1 MGADYRRL
9 RRARQEWSAAV
20 RVSAWK
26 SGSAFGSVR
35 AVRRLLLQLY
45 RLAVLVAI
53 VWLLREH
60 ALRVRVESLR
70 PLTVPEVQSLFS
82 AAVRLEID
90 ASDRGG
96 WHVLGAD
103 GKKLG
108 YVLQTAPVSDSI
120 IGYRGWTNTLV
131 AFDPA
136 LHVVG
141 VRIRASE
148 DTAEHVSD
156 IKKDRSFLKTWN
168 GRSWDEVAG
177 RTPEEEGIE
186 GVSGASMTSLALA
199 DGIVRRLRA
208 ADSATKI
215 VPVPFHFHMRDIGL
229 ALVVAAGTVLAF
241 TGTHGKPWLR
251 RAFQLLVIGYVGL
264 INVDLLAQTLF
275 VGWVENG
282 VPWRTAPGL
291 VLMLAAA
298 LIVPWSTG
306 KPLYCQH
313 LCPHGHAQ
321 ELLARIVPKRWR
333 IALPKNFA
341 AGLRW
346 LPLLTLAMILG
357 VVMLVLPHDLA
368 AFEPFDAYAI
378 RTAGWVTIA
387 IAIAGL
393 VAACFVPMAYCHY
406 GCPTGAL
413 LNFIRGRGVADRF
426 GRREIAALF
435 LVLLAFVLSRL
446 DVHFHDWLR
455 SDASD
460 WL

>member
-1 MGADYRRL
+1 MRC
-9 RRARQEWSAAV
+9 
-20 RVSAWK
+20 
-26 SGSAFGSVR
+26 
-35 AVRRLLLQLY
+35 VRRLILQLY

-60 ALRVRVESLR
+60 ALRVRVEALR
-70 PLTVPEVQSLFS
+70 PLTVAELRPLFDT
-82 AAVRLEID
+82 AEFFEMD
-90 ASDRGG
+90 ESDRGG
-96 WHVLGAD
+96 WHVFAAD
-103 GKKLG
+103 GRKLG

-120 IGYRGWTNTLV
+120 VGYRGWTNVLV

-136 LHVVG
+136 LRVAG
-141 VRIRASE
+141 VSIRASQ
-148 DTAEHVSD
+148 DTVEHVGD
-156 IKKDRSFLKTWN
+156 IKKDRTFLKTWN

-199 DGIVRRLRA
+199 EGIVRRLRA
-208 ADSATKI
+208 ADKMAKLA
-215 VPVPFHFHMRDIGL
+215 PVAFRFGVRDIGL
-229 ALVVAAGTVLAF
+229 ALVVIAGTVMAF
-241 TGTHGKPWLR
+241 TGTHGRPWLR
-251 RAFQLLVIGYVGL
+251 RAFQIVVIGYVGFV
-264 INVDLLAQTLF
+264 NADLLAQTLM
-275 VGWVENG
+275 VGWAENG

-298 LIVPWSTG
+298 LIIPWGTG
-306 KPLYCQH
+306 KPLYCQQ

-321 ELLARIVPKRWR
+321 EWLARIAPRRWR
-333 IALPKNFA
+333 ISLPKNFA

-346 LPLLTLAMILG
+346 LPFLTLAMMLG

-378 RTAGWVTIA
+378 RTAGWATIA
-387 IAIAGL
+387 IAIVGL

-413 LNFIRGRGVADRF
+413 LNFIRSHGPEDRF
-426 GRREIAALF
+426 GRREIAALC

-446 DVHFHDWLR
+446 DVHFHEWLQSGAADWL
-455 SDASD
+455 
-460 WL
+460 

>member
-1 MGADYRRL
+1 M
-9 RRARQEWSAAV
+9 RRA
-20 RVSAWK
+20 
-26 SGSAFGSVR
+26 F
-35 AVRRLLLQLY
+35 LQSY
-45 RLAVLVAI
+45 RLAILI
-53 VWLLREH
+53 VIACLLREH
-60 ALRVRVESLR
+60 ALRTRVESLR
-70 PLTVPEVQSLFS
+70 PLTVGELRPLFDT
-82 AAVRLEID
+82 ADWFAID
-90 ASDRGG
+90 ESDRGG
-96 WHVLGAD
+96 WHVFDAG

-120 IGYRGWTNTLV
+120 VGYRGRTNTLI

-148 DTAEHVSD
+148 DTVEHVSD
-156 IKKDRSFLKTWN
+156 IKMDRSFLKTWN

-208 ADSATKI
+208 ANAAAA
-215 VPVPFHFHMRDIGL
+215 VQPVPFRFRIRDAGL
-229 ALVVAAGTVLAF
+229 ALIVIAGTVLAF
-241 TGTHGKPWLR
+241 TGTHGRPWLR
-251 RAFQLLVIGYVGL
+251 RAFQVLVIAYLGF
-264 INVDLLAQTLF
+264 INADLLAQTLI
-275 VGWVENG
+275 VGWAQNG

-298 LIVPWSTG
+298 LVVPWSTG

-321 ELLARIVPKRWR
+321 EFLARIAPKCWR
-333 IALPKNFA
+333 IALPKHFA

-346 LPLLTLAMILG
+346 LPLLTLAMILA
-357 VVMLVLPHDLA
+357 VVLLVLPHDLA

-378 RTAGWVTIA
+378 RSAGWATITLA
-387 IAIAGL
+387 IIGL

-413 LNFIRGRGVADRF
+413 LNFIRGHGPADRF
-426 GRREIAALF
+426 GRREIAALC
-435 LVLLAFVLSRL
+435 LVLLAFFLSRAG
-446 DVHFHDWLR
+446 VHFHGWLR
-455 SDASD
+455 SDAAD

>member
-1 MGADYRRL
+1 ML
-9 RRARQEWSAAV
+9 
-20 RVSAWK
+20 VSVAW
-26 SGSAFGSVR
+26 
-35 AVRRLLLQLY
+35 
-45 RLAVLVAI
+45 I
-53 VWLLREH
+53 LREH
-60 ALRVRVESLR
+60 AVRVRVESLR
-70 PLTVPEVQSLFS
+70 PLTLAEVQPLFPT
-82 AAVRLEID
+82 AVRLEID
-90 ASDRGG
+90 EGERGG
-96 WHVLGAD
+96 WHVGGPD
-103 GKKLG
+103 GTRLG

-120 IGYRGWTNTLV
+120 IGYRGWTNTLI
-131 AFDPA
+131 AFDAA

-141 VRIRASE
+141 VRIRASQ
-148 DTAEHVSD
+148 DTVEHVDD
-156 IKKDRSFLKTWN
+156 IRKDRSFLKTWN

-177 RTPEEEGIE
+177 RTPVEEGIE

-208 ADSATKI
+208 ANAATAA
-215 VPVPFHFHMRDIGL
+215 PPLPFRFGVRDVGL
-229 ALVVAAGTVLAF
+229 ALVCIAGTVLAF
-241 TGTHGKPWLR
+241 TGTHGRPWLR
-251 RAFQLLVIGYVGL
+251 RGFQVFVIAYVGF
-264 INVDLLAQTLF
+264 INADLLAQTLF
-275 VGWVENG
+275 IGWAQNG

-298 LIVPWSTG
+298 LIVPWSAG

-321 ELLARIVPKRWR
+321 ELLARLAPKRWR
-333 IALPKNFA
+333 IALPKRFA

-346 LPLLTLAMILG
+346 LPFLTLVMILG
-357 VVMLVLPHDLA
+357 MVMLVLPHDLA

-378 RTAGWVTIA
+378 RSAGWATIA

-413 LNFIRGRGVADRF
+413 LNFIRGHGSADRF

-435 LVLLAFVLSRL
+435 LVLLAFVLSRAGAG
-446 DVHFHDWLR
+446 FHDWLR
-455 SDASD
+455 SDAAD

>member
-1 MGADYRRL
+1 M
-9 RRARQEWSAAV
+9 
-20 RVSAWK
+20 
-26 SGSAFGSVR
+26 
-35 AVRRLLLQLY
+35 
-45 RLAVLVAI
+45 LVAI
-53 VWLLREH
+53 AWLLREH
-60 ALRVRVESLR
+60 ALRTRVESLR
-70 PLTVPEVQSLFS
+70 PLTVAELRPLFDTADS
-82 AAVRLEID
+82 FAMD
-90 ASDRGG
+90 DGDRGG
-96 WHVLGAD
+96 WHVFDAG
-103 GKKLG
+103 GRKLG

-120 IGYRGWTNTLV
+120 VGYRGRTNTLI

-148 DTAEHVSD
+148 DTVEHVSD
-156 IKKDRSFLKTWN
+156 IKMDRRFLKTWN

-208 ADSATKI
+208 ANAAAA
-215 VPVPFHFHMRDIGL
+215 VQPVPFRFRIRDAGL
-229 ALVVAAGTVLAF
+229 ALIVIAGTVLAF
-241 TGTHGKPWLR
+241 TGTHGRPWLR
-251 RAFQLLVIGYVGL
+251 RAFQVLVIGYVGF
-264 INVDLLAQTLF
+264 INADLLAQTLM
-275 VGWVENG
+275 VGWAQNG

-298 LIVPWSTG
+298 LVVPWASG

-313 LCPHGHAQ
+313 LCPHCHAQ
-321 ELLARIVPKRWR
+321 EFLARLVPKRWR

-346 LPLLTLAMILG
+346 LPLLTLALILG
-357 VVMLVLPHDLA
+357 VVLLVLPHDLA

-378 RTAGWVTIA
+378 RSAGWATITLA
-387 IAIAGL
+387 IIGL

-413 LNFIRGRGVADRF
+413 LNFIRGHGPADRF
-426 GRREIAALF
+426 GRREIAALC
-435 LVLLAFVLSRL
+435 LVLLAFFLSRAG
-446 DVHFHDWLR
+446 VHFHDWLR
-455 SDASD
+455 SDAAD

>member
-1 MGADYRRL
+1 MRG
-9 RRARQEWSAAV
+9 V
-20 RVSAWK
+20 RHP
-26 SGSAFGSVR
+26 
-35 AVRRLLLQLY
+35 LLQLY

-70 PLTVPEVQSLFS
+70 PLTVAEVQPLFP
-82 AAVRLEID
+82 AAVTLAMDEG
-90 ASDRGG
+90 DRGG
-96 WHVLGAD
+96 WHVLDAGGA
-103 GKKLG
+103 KLG

-120 IGYRGWTNTLV
+120 VGYRGWTNTLV
-131 AFDPA
+131 AFDGA

-148 DTAEHVSD
+148 DTVEHVGD
-156 IKKDRSFLKTWN
+156 IKNDRSFLKTWN
-168 GRSWDEVAG
+168 GRPWDEIAG

-208 ADSATKI
+208 ADRAAKI
-215 VPVPFHFHMRDIGL
+215 APVPFRFRAHDFGL
-229 ALVVAAGTVLAF
+229 ALVVIAGTVLAF
-241 TGTHGKPWLR
+241 TGTHGRPWLR
-251 RAFQLLVIGYVGL
+251 RAFQILVIGYVGFV
-264 INVDLLAQTLF
+264 NADLLAQTLI
-275 VGWVENG
+275 VGWAENG

-298 LIVPWSTG
+298 LVVPWGAG
-306 KPLYCQH
+306 KPLYCHQ

-321 ELLARIVPKRWR
+321 EILARIAPKRWR

-368 AFEPFDAYAI
+368 AFEPFDAYAL
-378 RTAGWVTIA
+378 RAAGWATIA

-413 LNFIRGRGVADRF
+413 LNFIRGHGPADRF
-426 GRREIAALF
+426 GRREIAALC

-446 DVHFHDWLR
+446 DVHFHEWLR
-455 SDASD
+455 SDAAD

>member
-1 MGADYRRL
+1 M
-9 RRARQEWSAAV
+9 
-20 RVSAWK
+20 
-26 SGSAFGSVR
+26 
-35 AVRRLLLQLY
+35 LL
-45 RLAVLVAI
+45 AI
-53 VWLLREH
+53 AWLLREH
-60 ALRVRVESLR
+60 ALRTRVESLR
-70 PLTVPEVQSLFS
+70 PLTVAELRPLFPT
-82 AAVRLEID
+82 ADWFAID
-90 ASDRGG
+90 DGDRGG
-96 WHVLGAD
+96 WHVFDAG

-120 IGYRGWTNTLV
+120 VGYRGRTNTLI

-148 DTAEHVSD
+148 DTVEHVGD
-156 IKKDRSFLKTWN
+156 IKMDRSFLKTWN

-208 ADSATKI
+208 ANAAAA
-215 VPVPFHFHMRDIGL
+215 VQPVPFRFRIRDAGL
-229 ALVVAAGTVLAF
+229 ALFVVAGTVLAF
-241 TGTHGKPWLR
+241 TGTHGRPWLR
-251 RAFQLLVIGYVGL
+251 RAFQILVIGYVGF
-264 INVDLLAQTLF
+264 INADLLAQTLI
-275 VGWVENG
+275 VGWAQNG

-298 LIVPWSTG
+298 FVIPWATG

-321 ELLARIVPKRWR
+321 ELLARIAPKRWR
-333 IALPKNFA
+333 IALPKHFA

-346 LPLLTLAMILG
+346 LPLLTLALILG

-378 RTAGWVTIA
+378 RSAGWATIA
-387 IAIAGL
+387 IAILGL

-413 LNFIRGRGVADRF
+413 LNFIRGHGSADRF
-426 GRREIAALF
+426 GRREIAALC
-435 LVLLAFVLSRL
+435 LVLLAFFLSKMG
-446 DVHFHDWLR
+446 VSFHDWLR
-455 SDASD
+455 SDAAG

>member
-1 MGADYRRL
+1 MDWEAGKAGKESEAL
-9 RRARQEWSAAV
+9 

-26 SGSAFGSVR
+26 FGRASGSVR
-35 AVRRLLLQLY
+35 GVRRLLLQLY

-70 PLTVPEVQSLFS
+70 PLTVGEVQPLFPK
-82 AAVRLEID
+82 ATALGID
-90 ASDRGG
+90 EGDRGG

-103 GKKLG
+103 GAKLG

-120 IGYRGWTNTLV
+120 TGYRGWTNSLV
-131 AFDPA
+131 AFDAA

-141 VRIRASE
+141 VRIRASL
-148 DTAEHVSD
+148 DTAEHVGD
-156 IKKDRSFLKTWN
+156 IKNDRSFLKTWN

-208 ADSATKI
+208 ADKAATSARLAPQT
-215 VPVPFHFHMRDIGL
+215 FRFGARDAGL
-229 ALVVAAGTVLAF
+229 ALVVIVGTGFAF
-241 TGTHGKPWLR
+241 TGTHGRLRLR
-251 RAFQLLVIGYVGL
+251 RAFQIVVIGYVGF
-264 INVDLLAQTLF
+264 INASLLAQTLL
-275 VGWVENG
+275 VGWAQNG

-298 LIVPWSTG
+298 LVVPWSSG
-306 KPLYCQH
+306 KPLYCQQ

-321 ELLARIVPKRWR
+321 EFLARIAPKRWR
-333 IALPKNFA
+333 IALRKDFA

-346 LPLLTLAMILG
+346 LPFLTLAMILG
-357 VVMLVLPHDLA
+357 MVMLVLPHDLA

-378 RTAGWVTIA
+378 RAAGWATIA

-393 VAACFVPMAYCHY
+393 AAACFVPMAYCHY

-413 LNFIRGRGVADRF
+413 LNFIRSHGAEDRF
-426 GRREIAALF
+426 GRREAAALV
-435 LVLLAFVLSRL
+435 LVLIAFVLSRMG
-446 DVHFHDWLR
+446 VHFHQWLE
-455 SDASD
+455 SDAAG

>member
-1 MGADYRRL
+1 M
-9 RRARQEWSAAV
+9 
-20 RVSAWK
+20 
-26 SGSAFGSVR
+26 F
-35 AVRRLLLQLY
+35 LQLY

-70 PLTVPEVQSLFS
+70 PLTVAEVQPLFP

-90 ASDRGG
+90 ESDRGG

-103 GKKLG
+103 GGKLG
-108 YVLQTAPVSDSI
+108 YVLQTAPESDSI
-120 IGYRGWTNTLV
+120 TGYRGWTNSLV

-156 IKKDRSFLKTWN
+156 IKKDRTFLKTWN

-208 ADSATKI
+208 ADRAAK
-215 VPVPFHFHMRDIGL
+215 VAPVPFRFRAHDFGL
-229 ALVVAAGTVLAF
+229 ALIVLTGKVLAF
-241 TGTHGKPWLR
+241 TGTHGRPWLR
-251 RAFQLLVIGYVGL
+251 RAFQFLVIGYVGFM
-264 INVDLLAQTLF
+264 NADLLAQTLI
-275 VGWVENG
+275 VGWAENG

-313 LCPHGHAQ
+313 LCPHGHVQ
-321 ELLARIVPKRWR
+321 EWIARIAPRRWR
-333 IALPKNFA
+333 IALPKHFA

-346 LPLLTLAMILG
+346 LPFLTLALILA

-378 RTAGWVTIA
+378 RIAGWATIA
-387 IAIAGL
+387 IAVAGL
-393 VAACFVPMAYCHY
+393 AAACLVPMAYCHY

-426 GRREIAALF
+426 GRREIAALC
-435 LVLLAFVLSRL
+435 LVLLAFALSRA

-455 SDASD
+455 SDAAA

>member
-1 MGADYRRL
+1 M
-9 RRARQEWSAAV
+9 
-20 RVSAWK
+20 
-26 SGSAFGSVR
+26 
-35 AVRRLLLQLY
+35 
-45 RLAVLVAI
+45 LVAI
-53 VWLLREH
+53 AWLLREH
-60 ALRVRVESLR
+60 ALRTRVESLR
-70 PLTVPEVQSLFS
+70 PLTVAELRPLFDTADS
-82 AAVRLEID
+82 FAMD
-90 ASDRGG
+90 DGDRGG
-96 WHVLGAD
+96 WHVFDAG
-103 GKKLG
+103 GRKLG

-120 IGYRGWTNTLV
+120 VGYRGRTNTLI

-148 DTAEHVSD
+148 DTVEHVSD
-156 IKKDRSFLKTWN
+156 IKMDRRFLKTWN

-208 ADSATKI
+208 ANAAAA
-215 VPVPFHFHMRDIGL
+215 VQPVPFRFRIRDAGL
-229 ALVVAAGTVLAF
+229 ALIVIAGTVLAF
-241 TGTHGKPWLR
+241 TGTHGRPWLR
-251 RAFQLLVIGYVGL
+251 RAFQVLVIGYVGF
-264 INVDLLAQTLF
+264 INADLLAQTLM
-275 VGWVENG
+275 VGWAQNG

-298 LIVPWSTG
+298 LVVPWASG

-321 ELLARIVPKRWR
+321 EFLARLVPKRWR

-346 LPLLTLAMILG
+346 LPLLTLALILG
-357 VVMLVLPHDLA
+357 VVLLVLPHDLA

-378 RTAGWVTIA
+378 RSAGWATITLA
-387 IAIAGL
+387 IIGL

-413 LNFIRGRGVADRF
+413 LNFIRGHGPADRF
-426 GRREIAALF
+426 GRREIAALC
-435 LVLLAFVLSRL
+435 LVLLAFFLSRAG
-446 DVHFHDWLR
+446 VHFHDWLR
-455 SDASD
+455 SDAAD

>member
-1 MGADYRRL
+1 ML
-9 RRARQEWSAAV
+9 IAV
-20 RVSAWK
+20 AW
-26 SGSAFGSVR
+26 
-35 AVRRLLLQLY
+35 
-45 RLAVLVAI
+45 I
-53 VWLLREH
+53 LREH
-60 ALRVRVESLR
+60 AVRVRVESLR
-70 PLTVPEVQSLFS
+70 PLTLAEVQPLFPT
-82 AAVRLEID
+82 AVRLEID
-90 ASDRGG
+90 EGERGG
-96 WHVLGAD
+96 WHVGGPD
-103 GKKLG
+103 GRRLG

-120 IGYRGWTNTLV
+120 IGYRGWTNTLI

-141 VRIRASE
+141 VRIRASQ
-148 DTAEHVSD
+148 DTVEHVSD
-156 IKKDRSFLKTWN
+156 IRNDRGFLKTWN

-177 RTPEEEGIE
+177 RTPLEEGIE

-208 ADSATKI
+208 ANAASAAS
-215 VPVPFHFHMRDIGL
+215 PLPFRFGVRDVGL
-229 ALVVAAGTVLAF
+229 ALVCIAGTVLAF
-241 TGTHGKPWLR
+241 TGTHGRPWLR
-251 RAFQLLVIGYVGL
+251 RGFQVLVIAYVGF
-264 INVDLLAQTLF
+264 INADLLAQTLF
-275 VGWVENG
+275 IGWAQNG

-321 ELLARIVPKRWR
+321 ELLARLAPKRWR
-333 IALPKNFA
+333 IALPKRFA

-346 LPLLTLAMILG
+346 LPFLTLVMILG

-378 RTAGWVTIA
+378 RSAGWATIA

-413 LNFIRGRGVADRF
+413 LNFIRGHGPADRF
-426 GRREIAALF
+426 GRREIAAVF
-435 LVLLAFVLSRL
+435 LVLLAFVLSRAGAG
-446 DVHFHDWLR
+446 FHDWLR
-455 SDASD
+455 SDAAD

>member
-1 MGADYRRL
+1 M
-9 RRARQEWSAAV
+9 
-20 RVSAWK
+20 
-26 SGSAFGSVR
+26 
-35 AVRRLLLQLY
+35 LLQLY

-53 VWLLREH
+53 AWLLRDH

-70 PLTVPEVQSLFS
+70 PLTVEEVRPIFPG
-82 AAVRLEID
+82 ADRLTID
-90 ASDRGG
+90 GNDREG
-96 WHVLGAD
+96 WHVLAAD
-103 GKKLG
+103 GVKVG

-120 IGYRGWTNTLV
+120 TGYRGWTNTLI

-141 VRIRASE
+141 VRIRASQ
-148 DTAEHVSD
+148 DTVEHVGD

-208 ADSATKI
+208 ADKAAKI
-215 VPVPFHFHMRDIGL
+215 PPVPFRFRARDIGL
-229 ALVVAAGTVLAF
+229 ALVVIAGTIFAF
-241 TGTHGKPWLR
+241 AGTHGRPWVR
-251 RAFQLLVIGYVGL
+251 RGFQVIVIAYVGF
-264 INVDLLAQTLF
+264 INADLLAQTLM
-275 VGWVENG
+275 VGWAENG

-298 LIVPWSTG
+298 LIVPWSAG

-321 ELLARIVPKRWR
+321 ELLAHIVPKRWR

-357 VVMLVLPHDLA
+357 VVMLVLPADLA

-378 RTAGWVTIA
+378 RTAGWATIA
-387 IAIAGL
+387 IAITGL

-413 LNFIRGRGVADRF
+413 LNFIRSHGPADRF
-426 GRREIAALF
+426 GRREIAALC
-435 LVLLAFVLSRL
+435 LVLLAFVLSR
-446 DVHFHDWLR
+446 VGVPFHEWIQSRAADWL
-455 SDASD
+455 
-460 WL
+460 